1 MELVCITLLYVIY
14 FHLDGLLLFPT
25 TFSITWMGF
34 GPVSFSAY
42 DSYDMV
48 NKPER
53 IFRYYII

>member
-1 MELVCITLLYVIY
+1 MYYTLLCNIFSSY
-14 FHLDGLLLFPT
+14 GLLLFPT
-25 TFSITWMGF
+25 TFSITLMAF

-53 IFRYYII
+53 IFRYFF